1 MKNPYRNA
9 AIVAFGLAASHAL
22 ATVPTAVAVSGP
34 LEQYSHLTAVEYYN
48 PRLDRY
54 FVTTDPGEQ
63 AVADDEASLL
73 ESGWQRSGR
82 SFGVWHVDAAVP
94 GTAVVCRFAADPIIP
109 PRSFYDTMSE
119 TECASLLQLE
129 RDSPPG
135 RRAWRYVGEP
145 FRAVPAFSGVCAT
158 GLVPVYA
165 LYNLGFERGV
175 DLNFRY
181 VSSHDD
187 FNAMIDQGWVG
198 VARPHFCARPD

>member
-1 MKNPYRNA
+1 MKNLYRNA
-9 AIVAFGLAASHAL
+9 AIVALGLAGSSAL
-22 ATVPTAVAVSGP
+22 ATVTPDVFTNQVGKYP
-34 LEQYSHLTAVEYYN
+34 QLTAVEYYN

-54 FVTTDPGEQ
+54 FVTADPGEQ
-63 AVADDEASLL
+63 AVTDEEAWLL
-73 ESGWQRSGR
+73 ESGWQRSGK
-82 SFGVWHVDAAVP
+82 SFGVWHADAVVP
-94 GTAVVCRFAADPIIP
+94 GTAIACRFAADPIIP
-109 PRSFYDTMSE
+109 PRSFYDTMNE

-135 RRAWRYVGEP
+135 RRAWRYVGGS
-145 FRAVPAFSGVCAT
+145 FRAIPAPNGACPI

-181 VSSHDD
+181 VSSLDD